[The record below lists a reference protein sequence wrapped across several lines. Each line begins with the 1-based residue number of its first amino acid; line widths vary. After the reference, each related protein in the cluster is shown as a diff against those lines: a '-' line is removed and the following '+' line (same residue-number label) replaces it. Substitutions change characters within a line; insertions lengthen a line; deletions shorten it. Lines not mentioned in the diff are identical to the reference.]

1 MSGRVGGTDSSVSQR
16 TDADGALFYRAKH
29 CLAWNLA
36 VVCKASDRLTVERS
50 IERHPSLPD
59 LYTDCPFLC
68 VVGDKRNN
76 SHVAENDKYVVIV
89 EVKTRKS
96 GTLLSPVESVNKTKI
111 RNLVYAANAYI
122 RRFNVTKQTRFDIIS
137 MTIDSTG
144 SVDGFEHL
152 EDAFLPYVNM

>member
-1 MSGRVGGTDSSVSQR
+1 MFLMKKFMAAHNDLGMLGEEKSVEYLQSKGYVIKHRNWRSGKYEID
-16 TDADGALFYRAKH
+16 
-29 CLAWNLA
+29 
-36 VVCKASDRLTVERS
+36 
-50 IERHPSLPD
+50 I
-59 LYTDCPFLC
+59 
-68 VVGDKRNN
+68 
-76 SHVAENDKYVVIV
+76 VAENDKYVVIV

-137 MTIDSTG
+137 MTIDQTG
-144 SVDGFEHL
+144 NVDSLEHY

>member
-1 MSGRVGGTDSSVSQR
+1 MFLMKKFMAAHNDLGMLGEEKSVEYLQSKGYVIKHRNWRSGKYEID
-16 TDADGALFYRAKH
+16 
-29 CLAWNLA
+29 
-36 VVCKASDRLTVERS
+36 
-50 IERHPSLPD
+50 I
-59 LYTDCPFLC
+59 
-68 VVGDKRNN
+68 
-76 SHVAENDKYVVIV
+76 VAENDKYVVIV

-137 MTIDSTG
+137 MTIDQTG
-144 SVDGFEHL
+144 SVDSLEHY

>member
-1 MSGRVGGTDSSVSQR
+1 MFLMKKFMAAHNDLGMLGEEKSVEYLQSKGYVIKQRNWRSGKYEID
-16 TDADGALFYRAKH
+16 
-29 CLAWNLA
+29 
-36 VVCKASDRLTVERS
+36 
-50 IERHPSLPD
+50 I
-59 LYTDCPFLC
+59 
-68 VVGDKRNN
+68 
-76 SHVAENDKYVVIV
+76 VAENDKYVVIV

>member
-1 MSGRVGGTDSSVSQR
+1 MFLMKKFMAAHNDLGMLGEEKSVEYLQSKGYVIKQRNWRSGKYEID
-16 TDADGALFYRAKH
+16 
-29 CLAWNLA
+29 
-36 VVCKASDRLTVERS
+36 
-50 IERHPSLPD
+50 I
-59 LYTDCPFLC
+59 
-68 VVGDKRNN
+68 
-76 SHVAENDKYVVIV
+76 VAENDKYVVIV

-137 MTIDSTG
+137 MTIDQTG
-144 SVDGFEHL
+144 NVDSLEHY

>member
-1 MSGRVGGTDSSVSQR
+1 MFLMKKFMAAHNDLGMLGEEKSVEYLQSKGYVIKHRNWRSGKYEID
-16 TDADGALFYRAKH
+16 
-29 CLAWNLA
+29 
-36 VVCKASDRLTVERS
+36 
-50 IERHPSLPD
+50 I
-59 LYTDCPFLC
+59 
-68 VVGDKRNN
+68 
-76 SHVAENDKYVVIV
+76 VAENDKYLVVV

-137 MTIDSTG
+137 MTIDQTG
-144 SVDGFEHL
+144 SVDSLEHY

>member
-1 MSGRVGGTDSSVSQR
+1 MFLMKKFMAAHNDLGMLGEEKSVEYLQSKGYVIKQRNWRSGRYEID
-16 TDADGALFYRAKH
+16 
-29 CLAWNLA
+29 
-36 VVCKASDRLTVERS
+36 
-50 IERHPSLPD
+50 I
-59 LYTDCPFLC
+59 
-68 VVGDKRNN
+68 
-76 SHVAENDKYVVIV
+76 VAENDKYVVIV

>member
-1 MSGRVGGTDSSVSQR
+1 MFLMKKFMAAHNDLGMLGEEKSVEYLQSKGYVIKHRNWHSGKYEID
-16 TDADGALFYRAKH
+16 
-29 CLAWNLA
+29 
-36 VVCKASDRLTVERS
+36 
-50 IERHPSLPD
+50 I
-59 LYTDCPFLC
+59 
-68 VVGDKRNN
+68 
-76 SHVAENDKYVVIV
+76 VAESDKYLVIV

-137 MTIDSTG
+137 MTIDQTG
-144 SVDGFEHL
+144 SIDSLEHY

>member
-1 MSGRVGGTDSSVSQR
+1 MAAHNDLGMLGEEKSVEYLQSKGYVIKHRNWRSGKYEID
-16 TDADGALFYRAKH
+16 
-29 CLAWNLA
+29 
-36 VVCKASDRLTVERS
+36 
-50 IERHPSLPD
+50 I
-59 LYTDCPFLC
+59 
-68 VVGDKRNN
+68 
-76 SHVAENDKYVVIV
+76 VAENDKYLVVV

-137 MTIDSTG
+137 MTIDQTG
-144 SVDGFEHL
+144 SVDSLEHY

>member
-1 MSGRVGGTDSSVSQR
+1 MAAHNDLGMLGEEKSVEYLQSKGYVIKQRNWRSGKYEID
-16 TDADGALFYRAKH
+16 
-29 CLAWNLA
+29 
-36 VVCKASDRLTVERS
+36 
-50 IERHPSLPD
+50 I
-59 LYTDCPFLC
+59 
-68 VVGDKRNN
+68 
-76 SHVAENDKYVVIV
+76 VAENDKYVVIV

-144 SVDGFEHL
+144 GVDSFEHL